1 MGRRIE
7 RTKEQFRQDF
17 ENLKTLRGK
26 KRVQFIWDYYKI
38 PLLAAAFVL
47 VFLILALVI
56 RAPKKDTAVYV
67 VWLNGIAQQ
76 ESSYFDDL
84 LQKAGF
90 DTEKQHVDVNTTLS
104 MGVEGNE
111 AADAQTL
118 QVLSALFGIGD
129 LDLFLSDPEYFDRY
143 AARDAFKDL
152 SELLRPEVLDALR
165 EHAAEQ
171 LYYVTNGDG
180 QEIIAGY
187 RITKDSGAAKAGY
200 LAEGAEAV
208 AGILENAL
216 NQENAVRL
224 LEEMILE
231 DLGER

>member
-143 AARDAFKDL
+143 AARDAFQDL